1 MIFNFK
7 HHHLHVNIKGSGWGT
22 SWGHNIYTWPVR
34 QLEVWYNGVSRDT
47 IYYGCFLAFC
57 NRARKFLF
65 ELVFWKSLQVSIYQ
79 KCHNIWS
86 YMKSENCVNVSYGT
100 PRFVIASFF
109 SIWSL
114 ITQIASSI
122 FVHKC
127 FVAPVIA
134 SNICVGKVWLHKYWC
149 FHQQE
154 NFNAFGSQL
163 GSNENL
169 TSPNWNLTTS
179 IAMYRMSIF
188 RSRLFPRNLWE

>member
-7 HHHLHVNIKGSGWGT
+7 HHHLHVNIKASGWGT
-22 SWGHNIYTWPVR
+22 SNIYTWPVL
-34 QLEVWYNGVSRDT
+34 QLEVWYNGVSREGIQFIMD
-47 IYYGCFLAFC
+47 
-57 NRARKFLF
+57 
-65 ELVFWKSLQVSIYQ
+65 VFWHSVTEPGSFFWTCSLEISASVNLSEMSQRLVIHEIIKLCGWVLWYTTI
-79 KCHNIWS
+79 CH
-86 YMKSENCVNVSYGT
+86 CT
-100 PRFVIASFF
+100 FFF
-109 SIWSL
+109 SIRSL

-122 FVHKC
+122 IHKC
-127 FVAPVIA
+127 FVAPDIA